1 MDGVCLRGDEP
12 FSLRL
17 TLPRGYG
24 CRGERDNR
32 EGAKVVQATGTA
44 TLRYWAAAREAAGAS
59 EEQTRAGT
67 LGAAL
72 TAAVAERGADGD
84 RLAHVLRRCS
94 FLVDGRQVGK
104 RDLDTVRLD
113 PGAVVEILPPFAGG

>member
-12 FSLRL
+12 FPLRL
-17 TLPRGYG
+17 TLRHGYRCHG
-24 CRGERDNR
+24 ARHNP
-32 EGAKVVQATGTA
+32 EGAKVVQATGAA
-44 TLRYWAAAREAAGAS
+44 TLRYWAAAREAAGTS

-72 TAAVAERGADGD
+72 SAAVAQRGADGD
-84 RLAHVLRRCS
+84 RLTHVLRRCS

-104 RDLDTVRLD
+104 RDPDTVQLD